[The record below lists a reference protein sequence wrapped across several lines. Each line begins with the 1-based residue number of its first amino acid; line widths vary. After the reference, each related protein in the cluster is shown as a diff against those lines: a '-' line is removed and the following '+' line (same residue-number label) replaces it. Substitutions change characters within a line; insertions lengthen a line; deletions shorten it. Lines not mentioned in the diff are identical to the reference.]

1 MLQMLS
7 YDVTFNPPP
16 LYRLD
21 DYGAPPAAPRGR
33 PRRAGCR
40 GFRVKSSAG
49 RLKKMLGRRFV
60 VSYEDRSA
68 IPS

>member
-21 DYGAPPAAPRGR
+21 DYGAPPAAPLAVQG
-33 PRRAGCR
+33 AVA
-40 GFRVKSSAG
+40 F
-49 RLKKMLGRRFV
+49 
-60 VSYEDRSA
+60 E
-68 IPS
+68 